1 MFKFLFFVFFLASA
15 HSAWDEENI
24 DTQVAAW
31 EEIHATKRAIEGF
44 SNTETN
50 LPSVLERLGYMAGYV
65 RNAIADRADRVAR
78 VDELMH
84 EANALYEAGKLTFQ
98 EATRLFD
105 GLVIAC
111 DNTMPL
117 SEKLEPIPEDT
128 LNKHNIVYL
137 GIPKGNLKI
146 SRFVDTYLSQFPLH
160 YIAVPNQRI
169 EEGPHGTDYSIDDF
183 VIHDRGHSNQGDGAY
198 WEGFQRISNY
208 RDTLSPIDFKR
219 KCIDAFLFW
228 YFHESP
234 ANSDWLNSEF
244 TCGIDQMRNMSTVD
258 DYVSIDI
265 IGKESISDFHG
276 AQQSLGEFLI
286 KKGTIPAESNGIF
299 SSIKENDS
307 GIYSLSVFSSESNV
321 EIPCSITF
329 YGDIVNAKELVPA
342 AIQIDGEVFSCLC
355 GSKQRK
361 VSGSYADLPYLLKYA
376 RKTDVPERVTVDNY
390 QEVMARFN
398 AFLDEAAELIKTNA

>member
-1 MFKFLFFVFFLASA
+1 
-15 HSAWDEENI
+15 
-24 DTQVAAW
+24 
-31 EEIHATKRAIEGF
+31 KRAIEGF

-169 EEGPHGTDYSIDDF
+169 EEGPHGTDYSIYDF

-208 RDTLSPIDFKR
+208 RDTLSPNDFKR

-228 YFHESP
+228 YFHESR
-234 ANSDWLNSEF
+234 ANSDSLNSEF
-244 TCGIDQMRNMSTVD
+244 TCGIDQMRNMSTVHD
-258 DYVSIDI
+258 HISIDI
-265 IGKESISDFHG
+265 IGTESISDFHG

-286 KKGTIPAESNGIF
+286 KKGTIPAESNWIF
-299 SSIKENDS
+299 SGIKENDS
-307 GIYSLSVFSSESNV
+307 RIFLEVSYAISNFGKLI

-329 YGDIVNAKELVPA
+329 DGDIVNAKELVPT

-361 VSGSYADLPYLLKYA
+361 VSASYADLPYLLKYA

-398 AFLDEAAELIKTNA
+398 AFMDEAADLIKANA

>member
-1 MFKFLFFVFFLASA
+1 LYCEIICLNSYFLFFFLASA

-137 GIPKGNLKI
+137 GIPKGNL
-146 SRFVDTYLSQFPLH
+146 RHLT
-160 YIAVPNQRI
+160 
-169 EEGPHGTDYSIDDF
+169 
-183 VIHDRGHSNQGDGAY
+183 
-198 WEGFQRISNY
+198 
-208 RDTLSPIDFKR
+208 
-219 KCIDAFLFW
+219 
-228 YFHESP
+228 
-234 ANSDWLNSEF
+234 
-244 TCGIDQMRNMSTVD
+244 
-258 DYVSIDI
+258 
-265 IGKESISDFHG
+265 KE
-276 AQQSLGEFLI
+276 
-286 KKGTIPAESNGIF
+286 
-299 SSIKENDS
+299 
-307 GIYSLSVFSSESNV
+307 
-321 EIPCSITF
+321 
-329 YGDIVNAKELVPA
+329 
-342 AIQIDGEVFSCLC
+342 
-355 GSKQRK
+355 R
-361 VSGSYADLPYLLKYA
+361 
-376 RKTDVPERVTVDNY
+376 
-390 QEVMARFN
+390 
-398 AFLDEAAELIKTNA
+398 